1 MKNISAVL
9 FLLFISFASC
19 SFTSKKFDDPSKDK
33 DKVLLEII
41 QHILVNA
48 HFSPVEMDD
57 AFSKQIFKRYLEAL
71 DGQKRYF
78 LQSDINEF
86 KKYETRLDDDL
97 KNGEIAFFNLTYE
110 RLLQRMKE
118 AQGVTKAIFTKPL
131 DFNSN
136 ESINTDFEK
145 IPYVK
150 NKAELQARW
159 KQVILFSA
167 LSTYITKQ
175 KDEATKK
182 EKYPKYTPKK
192 DEVLKKE
199 SIEAAEKTL
208 NDMFL
213 VFKDI
218 TREEYFGIFADIITS
233 NFDPHSNYM
242 APEVKK
248 GFDTDMSGKF
258 EGIGAQLQ
266 KKPDGV
272 SITNVIL
279 GGPVWKGKLL
289 EVGDQILKV
298 AQGSEEPVDIV
309 GMRLED
315 TVKLIRGPKG
325 SEVRLT
331 VRRVDG
337 TIEVVSIIRDVV
349 ELEETYAK
357 SAIIETDGKRYG
369 IINLPKFYIN
379 FEDVNQRN
387 AATDVALEIEKLKK
401 ENIAGLII
409 DLRNNGGGSL
419 KTVVDIGGLF
429 IPKGP
434 IVQVKSSRGS
444 RDVLSD
450 TDPKTQW
457 EGSLVILTNELSASA
472 SEILAAAMQ
481 DYKRAIIIGGKQTF
495 GKGTVQT
502 VVDVNQFLR
511 QNSYGDLGA
520 LKITIQKFY
529 RINGGS
535 TQLKGVESDIVVP
548 DKYKYIDIGERDMTN
563 AMQWDKIDPA
573 KYTPWTNN
581 ANFNKAIENSKK
593 RIAANSYLKL
603 IDENAQWIKQQ
614 QNDNVFPLNY
624 AAYKKVIDRNDE
636 QAKKFKAIADYKS
649 NLKFVS
655 IASDEAK
662 IKSNEDLKLRRD
674 RWHESLQKDVYID
687 EAVKVLQDLNSK

>member
-1 MKNISAVL
+1 M
-9 FLLFISFASC
+9 
-19 SFTSKKFDDPSKDK
+19 
-33 DKVLLEII
+33 
-41 QHILVNA
+41 
-48 HFSPVEMDD
+48 
-57 AFSKQIFKRYLEAL
+57 
-71 DGQKRYF
+71 
-78 LQSDINEF
+78 
-86 KKYETRLDDDL
+86 
-97 KNGEIAFFNLTYE
+97 
-110 RLLQRMKE
+110 
-118 AQGVTKAIFTKPL
+118 
-131 DFNSN
+131 
-136 ESINTDFEK
+136 
-145 IPYVK
+145 
-150 NKAELQARW
+150 
-159 KQVILFSA
+159 
-167 LSTYITKQ
+167 
-175 KDEATKK
+175 
-182 EKYPKYTPKK
+182 
-192 DEVLKKE
+192 
-199 SIEAAEKTL
+199 
-208 NDMFL
+208 
-213 VFKDI
+213 
-218 TREEYFGIFADIITS
+218 
-233 NFDPHSNYM
+233 
-242 APEVKK
+242 
-248 GFDTDMSGKF
+248 
-258 EGIGAQLQ
+258 
-266 KKPDGV
+266 
-272 SITNVIL
+272 
-279 GGPVWKGKLL
+279 
-289 EVGDQILKV
+289 
-298 AQGSEEPVDIV
+298 
-309 GMRLED
+309 
-315 TVKLIRGPKG
+315 
-325 SEVRLT
+325 
-331 VRRVDG
+331 
-337 TIEVVSIIRDVV
+337 
-349 ELEETYAK
+349 
-357 SAIIETDGKRYG
+357 
-369 IINLPKFYIN
+369 
-379 FEDVNQRN
+379 
-387 AATDVALEIEKLKK
+387 ALEIEKLKK

-687 EAVKVLQDLNSK
+687 EAVKVLQDLNGK